1 MLSTAMR
8 IETARRI
15 RKQAEAP
22 KIGLQ
27 VNTVVSREAKP
38 AIKRITD
45 IFEAASDLSI
55 IFVVIV
61 SVPVF
66 MLSAAVLNCCFSF
79 ELRCKYTTLF

>member
-1 MLSTAMR
+1 MR

-15 RKQAEAP
+15 RKQAEAN
-22 KIGLQ
+22 KTGLQ
-27 VNTVVSREAKP
+27 VNTVVSMEAKP

-45 IFEAASDLSI
+45 IFVAASDLSI

-66 MLSAAVLNCCFSF
+66 RLSAAVLNCCLSF
-79 ELRCKYTTLF
+79 VFRCKYTTLF